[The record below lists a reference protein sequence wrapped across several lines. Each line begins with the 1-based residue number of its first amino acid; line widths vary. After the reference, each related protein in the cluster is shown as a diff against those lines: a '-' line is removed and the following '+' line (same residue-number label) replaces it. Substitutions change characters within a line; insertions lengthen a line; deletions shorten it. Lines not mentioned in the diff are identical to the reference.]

1 MAVCQLANIRAE
13 MNRNATKVGRF
24 FVNFVTD
31 LVDVV
36 MTPSSFMGGFVPK
49 CGCWWVNFDLWQ
61 LKGAGLLSSLAQFF
75 CIQGIALLPW
85 IQ

>member
-1 MAVCQLANIRAE
+1 
-13 MNRNATKVGRF
+13 
-24 FVNFVTD
+24 